1 MDRYTIN
8 EMQRTGAGDRA
19 AYADGLDEISSLME
33 RVERLEAWRAEQEN
47 QWESVS
53 QLQQRFHIGFA
64 KAKALCQVTGVR
76 QRAFGNRT
84 RYCVADCERAVDA
97 GAVGKLRAYA
107 IPRRAQN
114 RKEK

>member
-1 MDRYTIN
+1 ML
-8 EMQRTGAGDRA
+8 QRAGAGNRA
-19 AYADGLDEISSLME
+19 AYAAGLDEMSSLIE
-33 RVERLEAWRAEQEN
+33 RVERLETWRAEQEN
-47 QWESVS
+47 QWESMS
-53 QLQQRFHIGFA
+53 QLQRRFSIGFA

-107 IPRRAQN
+107 IPRRAQI